1 MFFLIKPSFVTSVS
15 ETSSPINGVVVD
27 DLSLT
32 NAPSTT
38 EVKKIV
44 LLKRNPNINNNTINN
59 NNMNSSPTNN
69 AGSSNVVQSYELLLP
84 NPNRSETSSPS
95 LDMELTPEQ
104 AAHLGEIDFNT
115 GLDGFLL
122 AALKNPKDR
131 LFLLKLDRE
140 MERFIKEKNRT
151 RLEFPPMNSYQRLIV
166 HRVAQYF
173 KLSHV
178 VDTSGKAVVLYK
190 SAETQMPILRFS
202 DLLEQ
207 EEEKPEKSVKI
218 MRRQQS
224 YPQGQ
229 LRSGDSD
236 SNSEGERKLLT
247 IEERE
252 AAYQKARARIF
263 KDLEQKNGENE
274 QEDTDGS
281 INSSPSVKSSNIP
294 TSNDNQNSDSSSSN
308 KSKGNQQQQN
318 GKGGNNNKGGKQSQQ
333 ANKAAGNN
341 KNSNNKNNGSNAK
354 NRQHHP
360 ARPHLPNHYMN
371 IPTEWNPTLGH
382 YTRPGVRN
390 LWGTDSFN
398 GPQEMSGSPS
408 LFNHQ
413 QNNPNPF
420 LPPRTTPQSDT
431 NFVQN
436 QTQNNLK
443 HMNQFPQNPYAHP
456 PYTEGNHVMAVSSG
470 DGNSNKS
477 SVREGN
483 EGINE
488 NKMNDRQ
495 LEQKRPNNRN
505 SVNHQSQQ
513 RDGPFFNPVWNNSS
527 DSQTNVFNQSQTSN
541 EFPVQNAPGMSMMP
555 SHIYPGM
562 IPPPMTGQPMG
573 PRRNNNGNQIFP
585 GPVPQDYMQRM
596 GIAPPPI
603 MGFPPQPTQPNMTT
617 TGAIRPPKSSELFD
631 PNNSNNLPTSTALN
645 TAPYNKVPVTSLPV
659 NNTSQILSIPP
670 TNILSLPSRPTH
682 PILSSKNT
690 NDNSNSNASNNS
702 VVDGTMMRS
711 LSLSSNSNGNH
722 NKKNKDG
729 PLLFDYSMQVP
740 YEGVKPSEANEPQ
753 KPNHILELYDFGES
767 DDLMNITL
775 TNAIIKRVSPPST
788 SPSKRPTILAI
799 FKNAREANKAVQTFR
814 GVRFKIKT
822 WEPLVKTNVINNG
835 GSPTSTGQISTS
847 INLTPSKK

>member
-1 MFFLIKPSFVTSVS
+1 MSKSLSQNMPSFVTSVS
-15 ETSSPINGVVVD
+15 ENTSPINNVVVD
-27 DLSLT
+27 DSTLT
-32 NAPSTT
+32 NVASTN

-59 NNMNSSPTNN
+59 NNNLNSSPTNN

-84 NPNRSETSSPS
+84 TPNRSDTSSPS
-95 LDMELTPEQ
+95 LESELTPEQ

-190 SAETQMPILRFS
+190 SAETQIPILRFS

-224 YPQGQ
+224 HPQGQ

-308 KSKGNQQQQN
+308 KSKGNQQQQS
-318 GKGGNNNKGGKQSQQ
+318 GKGGNNKNGKQSQQ
-333 ANKAAGNN
+333 ANKSAGNN
-341 KNSNNKNNGSNAK
+341 KNSNNKNNGNNAK
-354 NRQHHP
+354 NRHHP
-360 ARPHLPNHYMN
+360 TRVQTFPPVDRTFFVKQGRPIPNFPPQMMPSGHFCPPFFGTHMNMYDVNMLPMQPPILPPDMQPHLPNPYMN

-382 YTRPGVRN
+382 YGRPGIRN
-390 LWGTDSFN
+390 VWGTDSFN

-413 QNNPNPF
+413 QSNPNPF
-420 LPPRTTPQSDT
+420 LPSRTAPQNDT

-443 HMNQFPQNPYAHP
+443 HMNQYPQNPYAHP
-456 PYTEGNHVMAVSSG
+456 PYTEGNHVMAPPVTSG

-505 SVNHQSQQ
+505 SLNPQSQQ
-513 RDGPFFNPVWNNSS
+513 RDGPFFNPAWNNSS

-541 EFPVQNAPGMSMMP
+541 EFPVQNAPGMPMMP
-555 SHIYPGM
+555 SHMYPGM
-562 IPPPMTGQPMG
+562 MPPPSNDWTT
-573 PRRNNNGNQIFP
+573 
-585 GPVPQDYMQRM
+585 RM
-596 GIAPPPI
+596 GIAPPPPI
-603 MGFPPQPTQPNMTT
+603 MGFPPQPTQSNMTT

-631 PNNSNNLPTSTALN
+631 PNNSNNPPTSTALN
-645 TAPYNKVPVTSLPV
+645 TAPYNKVPITSLPA
-659 NNTSQILSIPP
+659 NNALQILSIPP
-670 TNILSLPSRPTH
+670 TNNILSLPSRPTQ
-682 PILSSKNT
+682 PVLSSKNKEG
-690 NDNSNSNASNNS
+690 S
-702 VVDGTMMRS
+702 
-711 LSLSSNSNGNH
+711 
-722 NKKNKDG
+722 
-729 PLLFDYSMQVP
+729 LLFDYSMQVP

-753 KPNHILELYDFGES
+753 KPNHILELYDFVES
-767 DDLMNITL
+767 DDLMNIAL
-775 TNAIIKRVSPPST
+775 TNATIKRVSPPNT

-799 FKNAREANKAVQTFR
+799 FKTAREANKAVQTFR

-835 GSPTSTGQISTS
+835 VVI
-847 INLTPSKK
+847 